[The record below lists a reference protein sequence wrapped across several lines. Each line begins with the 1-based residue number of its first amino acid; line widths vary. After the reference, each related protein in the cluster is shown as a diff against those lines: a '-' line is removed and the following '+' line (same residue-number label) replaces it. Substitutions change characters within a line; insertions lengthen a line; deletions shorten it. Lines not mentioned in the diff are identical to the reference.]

1 MNRAKFDALSP
12 EKQKMILDAGRKSQM
27 EEWAMSEEFES
38 KGFEYC
44 KQHNIKLI
52 ELTDAEK
59 AEIKKN
65 LKPLYDEYLPQID
78 PEFVRLIQ
86 EAQK

>member
-1 MNRAKFDALSP
+1 
-12 EKQKMILDAGRKSQM
+12 
-27 EEWAMSEEFES
+27 MSEKFEAN
-38 KGFEYC
+38 GLEYC
-44 KQHNIKLI
+44 KQHNIKII